1 LAKRSLIERYIPISR
16 WGRLYTR
23 ANLMDDSVAALI
35 VAIML
40 IPQSLGLSLVA
51 GLPPETGLYAS
62 IFGLAVYSVFGT
74 SSTLSVAPVAVI
86 SLMTA
91 AALAKLPLE
100 DPAEILNAALL
111 LALLSGIG
119 LFFLG
124 LFRLGFMANF
134 LSHPVIS
141 AFVTASAL
149 IIGMSQIKHLL
160 GIEGDGHNL
169 IGLAKSLFES
179 IGQTNLITL
188 GMGIVS
194 IGFILWCKAKMEW
207 LLVKVGLPSYFA
219 RVVSRTGPV
228 FIVVATSLAAY
239 LWRLDLHGLQLLG
252 EIPSGIPK
260 FRVPQ
265 VDGELLGSLAGSAAL
280 IAIIGFVE
288 SISVAQTLAAKRR
301 EHIDL
306 DQELVG
312 LGSANIVTSFFGGF
326 PVSGGF
332 SRSVVNFDAGAA
344 TPAAGLITAVLVT
357 LVALFFTP
365 LLFWLPKVSLAA
377 IILVAVIPLVDFSM
391 LQKSWRY
398 SKADFTAVFFTL
410 SLTLLVGVEFGIAAG
425 VLASILIHLYKTSQ
439 PHVAVVGRVAGSE
452 HFRNVKRHD
461 VETFENLLSIRID
474 ESLYFANTRYLEE
487 LVFKLVA
494 KQPNV
499 EHVILMFTAVNAV
512 DLSALETLAKIN
524 DTLSELGISLH
535 LSEVKGP
542 IMDRLEQT
550 EFFRAL
556 SGNCYLSQNR
566 AVEALKDRELPLS
579 DF

>member
-1 LAKRSLIERYIPISR
+1 MAKRSLIERYIPISR
-16 WGRLYTR
+16 WGRHYTR

-74 SSTLSVAPVAVI
+74 SNTLSVAPVAVI

-149 IIGMSQIKHLL
+149 IIGMSQMKHLF

-169 IGLAKSLFES
+169 IGLAMSLLES
-179 IGQTNLITL
+179 IDQTNLITL

-207 LLVKVGLPSYFA
+207 VLVKVGLPSYFA

-228 FIVVATSLAAY
+228 FIVIATSLAAY

-252 EIPSGIPK
+252 EIPSGIPE

-265 VDGELLGSLAGSAAL
+265 VDVELLGSLAGSAAL

-301 EHIDL
+301 E
-306 DQELVG
+306 
-312 LGSANIVTSFFGGF
+312 
-326 PVSGGF
+326 
-332 SRSVVNFDAGAA
+332 R
-344 TPAAGLITAVLVT
+344 
-357 LVALFFTP
+357 
-365 LLFWLPKVSLAA
+365 
-377 IILVAVIPLVDFSM
+377 
-391 LQKSWRY
+391 
-398 SKADFTAVFFTL
+398 
-410 SLTLLVGVEFGIAAG
+410 
-425 VLASILIHLYKTSQ
+425 
-439 PHVAVVGRVAGSE
+439 
-452 HFRNVKRHD
+452 
-461 VETFENLLSIRID
+461 
-474 ESLYFANTRYLEE
+474 
-487 LVFKLVA
+487 
-494 KQPNV
+494 
-499 EHVILMFTAVNAV
+499 
-512 DLSALETLAKIN
+512 
-524 DTLSELGISLH
+524 
-535 LSEVKGP
+535 
-542 IMDRLEQT
+542 
-550 EFFRAL
+550 
-556 SGNCYLSQNR
+556 
-566 AVEALKDRELPLS
+566 
-579 DF
+579 

>member
-1 LAKRSLIERYIPISR
+1 
-16 WGRLYTR
+16 
-23 ANLMDDSVAALI
+23 MDDSVAALI

-207 LLVKVGLPSYFA
+207 LLVKIGLPSYFA

>member
-1 LAKRSLIERYIPISR
+1 
-16 WGRLYTR
+16 
-23 ANLMDDSVAALI
+23 
-35 VAIML
+35 
-40 IPQSLGLSLVA
+40 
-51 GLPPETGLYAS
+51 
-62 IFGLAVYSVFGT
+62 
-74 SSTLSVAPVAVI
+74 
-86 SLMTA
+86 
-91 AALAKLPLE
+91 
-100 DPAEILNAALL
+100 
-111 LALLSGIG
+111 
-119 LFFLG
+119 
-124 LFRLGFMANF
+124 MANF

-169 IGLAKSLFES
+169 IGLAMSLLDS
-179 IGQTNLITL
+179 IDQTNLITL

>member
-1 LAKRSLIERYIPISR
+1 MAKRSLIERYIPISR

-149 IIGMSQIKHLL
+149 IIGMSQIKHLF
-160 GIEGDGHNL
+160 GINGDGHNL

>member
-1 LAKRSLIERYIPISR
+1 LAKRSLVERYIPIIR
-16 WGRLYTR
+16 WGRHYTR
-23 ANLMDDSVAALI
+23 ANLIDDSVAALI

-119 LFFLG
+119 LFSLG

-169 IGLAKSLFES
+169 IGLAMSLLDS
-179 IGQTNLITL
+179 IDQTNLITL

-461 VETFENLLSIRID
+461 VETFDNPLSIRID

-542 IMDRLEQT
+542 IMDRLEPT
-550 EFFRAL
+550 DFFRAL

-566 AVEALKDRELPLS
+566 AVEALKNRKRALS
-579 DF
+579 DL

>member
-1 LAKRSLIERYIPISR
+1 MAKRSLIERYIPISR
-16 WGRLYTR
+16 WGRHYTR

-74 SSTLSVAPVAVI
+74 SNTLSVAPVAVI

-149 IIGMSQIKHLL
+149 IIGMSQMKHLF

-169 IGLAKSLFES
+169 IGLAMSLLES
-179 IGQTNLITL
+179 IDQTNLITL

-207 LLVKVGLPSYFA
+207 VLVKVGLPSYFA

-228 FIVVATSLAAY
+228 FIVIATSLAAY

-252 EIPSGIPK
+252 EIPSGIPE

-265 VDGELLGSLAGSAAL
+265 VDVELLGSLAGSAAL

-301 EHIDL
+301 ERIDL

-312 LGSANIVTSFFGGF
+312 LGSANIATSFFGGF

-410 SLTLLVGVEFGIAAG
+410 TLTLLVGVEFGIAAG

-566 AVEALKDRELPLS
+566 AVEALKNREVPLS

>member
-1 LAKRSLIERYIPISR
+1 
-16 WGRLYTR
+16 
-23 ANLMDDSVAALI
+23 MDDSVAALI

-149 IIGMSQIKHLL
+149 IIGMSQIKHLF
-160 GIEGDGHNL
+160 GINGDGHNL

>member
-1 LAKRSLIERYIPISR
+1 
-16 WGRLYTR
+16 
-23 ANLMDDSVAALI
+23 MDDSVAALI

>member
-1 LAKRSLIERYIPISR
+1 MAKRSLVERYIPIIR
-16 WGRLYTR
+16 WGRHYTR
-23 ANLMDDSVAALI
+23 ANLIDDSVAALI

>member
-1 LAKRSLIERYIPISR
+1 
-16 WGRLYTR
+16 
-23 ANLMDDSVAALI
+23 MDDSVAALI

-74 SSTLSVAPVAVI
+74 SNTLSVAPVAVI

-149 IIGMSQIKHLL
+149 IIGMSQMKHLF

-169 IGLAKSLFES
+169 IGLAMSLLES
-179 IGQTNLITL
+179 IDQTNLITL

-207 LLVKVGLPSYFA
+207 VLVKVGLPSYFA

-228 FIVVATSLAAY
+228 FIVIATSLAAY

-252 EIPSGIPK
+252 KIPSGIPE

-265 VDGELLGSLAGSAAL
+265 VDVELLGSLAGSAAL

-301 EHIDL
+301 ERIDL

-312 LGSANIVTSFFGGF
+312 LGSANIATSFFGGF

-410 SLTLLVGVEFGIAAG
+410 TLTLLVGVEFGIAAG

-566 AVEALKDRELPLS
+566 AVEALKNREVPLS

>member
-1 LAKRSLIERYIPISR
+1 
-16 WGRLYTR
+16 
-23 ANLMDDSVAALI
+23 MDDSVAALI

-74 SSTLSVAPVAVI
+74 SNTLSVAPVAVI

-149 IIGMSQIKHLL
+149 IIGMSQMKHLF

-169 IGLAKSLFES
+169 IGLAMSLLES
-179 IGQTNLITL
+179 IDQTNLITL

-207 LLVKVGLPSYFA
+207 VLVKVGLPSYFA

-228 FIVVATSLAAY
+228 FIVIATSLAAY

-252 EIPSGIPK
+252 EIPSGIPE

-265 VDGELLGSLAGSAAL
+265 VDVELLGSLAGSAAL

-301 EHIDL
+301 ERIDL

-312 LGSANIVTSFFGGF
+312 LGSANIATSFFGGF

-410 SLTLLVGVEFGIAAG
+410 TLTLLVGVEFGIAAG

-566 AVEALKDRELPLS
+566 AVEALKNREVPLS